1 MEELYSQVCGVVE
14 KISLY
19 RRIQRMGYYWKNMN
33 KEAAIVQERCQKC
46 QLSVDKE
53 ESYAVFVAED

>member
-14 KISLY
+14 KINLY
-19 RRIQRMGYYWKNMN
+19 RRIQCMGYYWKNTN
-33 KEAAIVQERCQKC
+33 KEAVTVQERCQKC
-46 QLSVDKE
+46 QLLVDKE